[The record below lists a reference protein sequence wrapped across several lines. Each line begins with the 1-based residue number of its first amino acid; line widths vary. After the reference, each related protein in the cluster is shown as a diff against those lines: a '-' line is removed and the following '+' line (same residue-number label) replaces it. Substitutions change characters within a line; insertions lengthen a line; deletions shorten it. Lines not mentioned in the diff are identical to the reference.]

1 MCSQPPGTC
10 PRLNKNSRGH
20 VPRPCSPADPPLLQ
34 ALPPAPVSRRARTDE
49 VRDSGQLP
57 KVLQELM
64 QGVSVI
70 RGDPV
75 LVFQQQLQ
83 DGGSKGDTEFEP
95 RLPSRASPPTHCP
108 KLAQALTL
116 CVLTSSPM
124 VMYTMGLATATMSEY
139 SSIAKRSSGSSTWQA
154 RQMNLLAPEGKHVRV
169 GWSGMPLTFCVH
181 QPFSRLAGD
190 CSANSASLPPSA
202 ASPLPV
208 APSNQL
214 PSIALSPLHWE
225 SLQQSILQPTNDP
238 PRLPPSRI

>member
-34 ALPPAPVSRRARTDE
+34 APPPAPVSRRARTDE

-57 KVLQELM
+57 KVLQELV
-64 QGVSVI
+64 QGVLVI

-95 RLPSRASPPTHCP
+95 GLPFRASPPTHFP

-139 SSIAKRSSGSSTWQA
+139 SSTAKRSSGSSTWQA
-154 RQMNLLAPEGKHVRV
+154 RQMNLLAPEEKHVR
-169 GWSGMPLTFCVH
+169 GWGGPARPLLFCVH

-190 CSANSASLPPSA
+190 CSANSASLFMFSVFV
-202 ASPLPV
+202 LWGLGHGG
-208 APSNQL
+208 NEL
-214 PSIALSPLHWE
+214 L
-225 SLQQSILQPTNDP
+225 
-238 PRLPPSRI
+238 